1 MLKLLRK
8 IYSLGHKNRLQ
19 INISIILQFI
29 DSFLIF
35 VPVGT
40 AMLFFKFY
48 IEGTLT
54 SDTPLVLF
62 MILISGVILRVFTRY
77 YIDKNQYSTLFTI
90 FSEERVKIGDHLKK
104 VKMGFYTDDNVGK
117 ITNILTNG
125 IGFIEEHGMMSVVT
139 CLTSIT
145 SIVMI
150 SITLSVI
157 NLTTGL
163 IFIAT
168 VLVSSIV
175 LYFYH
180 KRMLVFTE
188 LNNVSNETLSS
199 SIIEYTKNI
208 SVIKAFNLLGKH
220 ERSNETIIERKR
232 VDLLGERINVPFLGG
247 ALIIMALG
255 SSLMIYSAVNSYV
268 DSGALLYNVIILCI
282 LSLYVFNALQTIA
295 FKIALI
301 NISVS
306 QLDLIDSLYNED
318 VMKIKGD
325 KVPKDYSIEFEHV
338 SFAYEKEN
346 ILDDISFKLE
356 ENSMTALVGK
366 SGSGKS
372 TIVNLIPRFF
382 DINKG
387 SIKIGGVDI
396 REMSAETLYSSIS
409 MVFQDVYLFKDTIY
423 NNIAFGN
430 DAVSREQVIDAC
442 KKARCYDFI
451 SNLEDGL
458 DTIVGEA
465 GMSLSGGERQRIS
478 IARAILKDSPIILLD
493 EATAS
498 IDPDNEYLI
507 QEAINALVKNKTL
520 VVIAHKLSCVQNSKK
535 ILVVNDGK
543 IVNQGTH
550 EDLIK
555 ESELYSNLWNNR
567 VNSKS
572 WKIMTSYQKIE
583 HG

>member
-62 MILISGVILRVFTRY
+62 MFLISGVILRVFTRY

>member
-1 MLKLLRK
+1 MFKLLRK
-8 IYSLGHKNRLQ
+8 IYSLGHKKRLQ

-29 DSFLIF
+29 DSFLVF
-35 VPVGT
+35 VPVG
-40 AMLFFKFY
+40 AALLFFKFY

-54 SDTPLVLF
+54 NETPLFLFAVL
-62 MILISGVILRVFTRY
+62 MAGVILRIFTRY
-77 YIDKNQYSTLFTI
+77 YIDKNQYTTLFTI
-90 FSEERVKIGDHLKK
+90 FSEERIKIGDHLKK

-145 SIVMI
+145 SIVIITI
-150 SITLSVI
+150 SLSII
-157 NLTTGL
+157 NPATGL
-163 IFIAT
+163 IFVAT
-168 VLVSSIV
+168 VLLSSVV

-180 KRMLVFTE
+180 KKMLVFTE
-188 LNNVSNETLSS
+188 LNNTANETLSS
-199 SIIEYTKNI
+199 AIIEYTKNI

-220 ERSNETIIERKR
+220 EQSNKTIRERKR
-232 VDLLGERINVPFLGG
+232 IDLLGEKINVPFFVG
-247 ALIIMALG
+247 AMIIMAFG
-255 SSLMIYSAVNSYV
+255 SAFMIYSAVNSYV
-268 DSGALLYNVIILCI
+268 DSSVLLYNVIILSI
-282 LSLYVFNALQTIA
+282 LSLYVFSALQTIA

-306 QLDLIDSLYNED
+306 QLDLIDSLYNEE
-318 VMKIKGD
+318 VMEIQGNRL
-325 KVPKDYSIEFEHV
+325 PSDYSIQFENV

-346 ILDDISFKLE
+346 VLEGVSFEIE
-356 ENSMTALVGK
+356 ENSMNALVGL

-387 SIKIGGVDI
+387 NIKMGGVDI
-396 REMSAETLYSSIS
+396 RKMSADTLYSSIS

-423 NNIAFGN
+423 NNIVFGN
-430 DAVSREQVIDAC
+430 DNITKEQVIDAC

-451 SNLEDGL
+451 NNLKEGL
-458 DTIVGEA
+458 DTMVGEA

-507 QEAINALVKNKTL
+507 QEAINALIKNKTL
-520 VVIAHKLSCVQNSKK
+520 LVIAHKLSCVQNAKK
-535 ILVVNDGK
+535 ILVVNGGK
-543 IVNQGTH
+543 IIDQGTH
-550 EDLIK
+550 DDLLK
-555 ESELYSNLWNNR
+555 ESDLYSNLWNNR
-567 VNSKS
+567 VHSKS
-572 WKIMTSYQKIE
+572 WKINN
-583 HG
+583 